1 MSLSASSTEG
11 SQGCI
16 DNNINDELDE
26 VEKEDDLEG
35 GVDEESDMSES
46 SASSSKSESFDED
59 KIRVC
64 SSREETEI

>member
-26 VEKEDDLEG
+26 VEKEDDLER
-35 GVDEESDMSES
+35 VESMKKATCRSPRPVAPKANHS
-46 SASSSKSESFDED
+46 MKT
-59 KIRVC
+59 R
-64 SSREETEI
+64 